1 MKKIVCLAL
10 ALILVWGCALEALCA
25 EEALEEVRC
34 EEQGFSTKIPAGL
47 TAEWSEGNGL
57 QISMGKPGY
66 IPFILVFRRPKKLSN
81 PVNYLNNVVREYME
95 NSYGSNM
102 IGTNPCKTQEI
113 GGKKL
118 YAARYYY
125 KVQNTR
131 VCLMRL
137 VEVREDG
144 DVEYTAK
151 YVDGKGDETLAAL
164 EIAVQYYQADPAE
177 TKAP

>member
-151 YVDGKGDETLAAL
+151 YVDGKGDATLAAL
-164 EIAVQYYQADPAE
+164 EEAVRYYQADPAE